1 MKSQMVVRQMS
12 YFSKEIVSGSVFHQS
27 EAEPLL
33 SEILDGGPDQID
45 FIVNDQKTVMSFGE
59 YAHFYRRILCIMLP
73 RLSIRVRTVSSI

>member
-1 MKSQMVVRQMS
+1 MSQL
-12 YFSKEIVSGSVFHQS
+12 FSGKDTCPDKAAISRTANNLHSSKKFICGSVFHQS

-59 YAHFYRRILCIMLP
+59 YAHLYRWIL
-73 RLSIRVRTVSSI
+73 